1 MLLPGNISDFAE
13 DAQNMLGA
21 FQDSVSSALDNWRN
35 ANIWLITDSDSQ
47 IILEFAS
54 FLSADVRCESN
65 VVSAPVEEGGF
76 ATYNKVVQPISVNVS
91 LAFQGS
97 EEDIQDAVF
106 MLGVLREETIL
117 INLVT
122 PDAEYESLTL
132 QSYNYSRK
140 RENGIGVLFVDLS
153 FVEVKQVETQY
164 TNANLAPQKKRG
176 LQQAK
181 YTFKYYENKGNN
193 NSKNQSIL
201 FMIFV

>member
-1 MLLPGNISDFAE
+1 MLLSGNISDFAE
-13 DAQNMLGA
+13 DAQSILGE
-21 FQDSVSSALDNWRN
+21 FQSSVSSTLDNWRN
-35 ANIWLITDSDSQ
+35 ANIWIITDSDSQ

-54 FLSADVRCESN
+54 FLSADVHCESN

-76 ATYNKVVQPISVNVS
+76 ATYNKVTQPISVNVS
-91 LAFQGS
+91 LAFQGA

-117 INLVT
+117 VNLVT

-132 QSYNYSRK
+132 KSYNYSRK

-153 FVEVKQVETQY
+153 FVEVKQVEMQY
-164 TNANLAPQKKRG
+164 TNAKLSPQKKRG

-181 YTFKYYENKGNN
+181 DTFTYENK
-193 NSKNQSIL
+193 STDKAKYQSML
-201 FMIFV
+201 FQIFV